1 MKKSEINGITVYDTG
16 GSNPVII
23 FIHAFPLCNRQW
35 DKQVEYFK
43 KDFRVITYDIRG
55 LGYSKYESHYP
66 LMMEELVDD
75 LLNIISEMKLE
86 EVNVCGLSIGG
97 YIILRAVMKSPDVF
111 NSIILANTRAQRDT
125 NEILIARNSIVKQMK
140 KGKKDL
146 FLSQFLKNFI
156 SEESYNNPAI
166 KDFIKEIMSWQT
178 PEGVA
183 QTANALA
190 TRIDSMEN
198 LKHIN
203 IPTLIIGSDKDATT
217 PLEFSYDMN
226 KNIKNSVLK
235 IIQGAG
241 HISNIERPEEFN
253 KCVEDFLM
261 KIPFPK
267 SDSEV

>member
-1 MKKSEINGITVYDTG
+1 MKKTEINGISVYDTG
-16 GSNPVII
+16 GNNPVII
-23 FIHAFPLCNRQW
+23 FIHAFPLCSRQW
-35 DKQVEYFK
+35 DKQVEHFK

-66 LMMEELVDD
+66 LMMEDLVDD
-75 LLNIISEMKLE
+75 LLNIISELQLG

-97 YIILRAVMKSPDVF
+97 YIILRAIMKSPDAF

-125 NEILIARNSIVKQMK
+125 NEILINRNTLIKQMK

-146 FLSQFLKNFI
+146 FLSQFLKNII
-156 SEESYNNPAI
+156 SEESYKNDEI
-166 KDFIKEIMSWQT
+166 KNFVKEIMSWQT
-178 PEGVA
+178 AEGIS

-190 TRIDSMEN
+190 TRTDTLEA
-198 LKHIN
+198 LKHVN
-203 IPTLIIGSDKDATT
+203 IPALIIGSDKDAMTG
-217 PLEFSYDMN
+217 LEFSYDMN

-235 IIQGAG
+235 IVQGAG
-241 HISNIERPEEFN
+241 HLSNIEKPEEFN
-253 KCVEDFLM
+253 KYIEDFLI